1 MTVSADKFIKVYSTE
16 TYEFLFEQGG
26 LHTMG
31 INDFVF
37 TSTPW
42 EIATCS
48 SDRSVKVWKI
58 DIEAKTVTEVRAL
71 ALHDDDI
78 AAYKDNVD
86 KQILAVAAHKSGDI
100 LGLNLLSDINVWK

>member
-1 MTVSADKFIKVYSTE
+1 
-16 TYEFLFEQGG
+16 
-26 LHTMG
+26 MG
-31 INDFVF
+31 INDFSF

-58 DIEAKTVTEVRAL
+58 DMEAKSVTEVRAM

-86 KQILAVAAHKSGDI
+86 K
-100 LGLNLLSDINVWK
+100 